1 MLVSEIIGF
10 FFHQN
15 NFFKGIKK
23 VNCLRYN
30 KCLNAFPKIPLLVPW
45 FEILGMVA
53 IEFDIFFSKNINCYY
68 WIYIRTYVF
77 VDIYNEAQIVNKA
90 FNLSCLLSLTMRL
103 LLIFSTQH
111 PALASPD
118 DHNSP
123 DSPCQHPIYTEHK
136 YQHILHTRHI
146 QKYCIPNNSGQMMP

>member
-1 MLVSEIIGF
+1 MYMHNARMF
-10 FFHQN
+10 QFHS
-15 NFFKGIKK
+15 FFKGSKRSIASAT
-23 VNCLRYN
+23 NFFECLPEDP
-30 KCLNAFPKIPLLVPW
+30 FFSSLVWDPW
-45 FEILGMVA
+45 HGCDWIWYFC
-53 IEFDIFFSKNINCYY
+53 SKNINCYY

-103 LLIFSTQH
+103 LLIFSTRH